1 MFYFVLPM
9 VGRKL
14 TFEILLLVDMV
25 SSYSLEL
32 SKKNSTQI
40 IYPKLLPHM
49 AYLKAIEKVLLF
61 FLINAYLHPKIYG
74 M

>member
-14 TFEILLLVDMV
+14 TSEILLLVDMV

-32 SKKNSTQI
+32 SQKTVPTSFILNYNLIWLLILKLYKK
-40 IYPKLLPHM
+40 
-49 AYLKAIEKVLLF
+49 V
-61 FLINAYLHPKIYG
+61 FLINAYLHPNIYG

>member
-14 TFEILLLVDMV
+14 TFEFLLLVDMV
-25 SSYSLEL
+25 SSYSFEL
-32 SKKNSTQI
+32 SQKTVPTSFILNYCLNMSS
-40 IYPKLLPHM
+40 HR
-49 AYLKAIEKVLLF
+49 KAIEKSF
-61 FLINAYLHPKIYG
+61 FLINAYLHQNIYG

>member
-14 TFEILLLVDMV
+14 TFEMLLLVDMV

-32 SKKNSTQI
+32 SQKTVPTF
-40 IYPKLLPHM
+40 YPKLLPHM
-49 AYLKAIEKVLLF
+49 ASYLKAIEKVCF
-61 FLINAYLHPKIYG
+61 F
-74 M
+74 